1 MRARICEG
9 QGSRRLPGR
18 LGSFVRW
25 MMPSSSL
32 QEPQLCS
39 SEMFDIYNMG
49 AIPTK
54 KSLLKCENLSVS
66 TFCRSPGEVYKRAG
80 EMVGSQLE

>member
-1 MRARICEG
+1 MVQKLVNTIKQMDARDPFRI
-9 QGSRRLPGR
+9 
-18 LGSFVRW
+18 
-25 MMPSSSL
+25 
-32 QEPQLCS
+32 
-39 SEMFDIYNMG
+39 EMTDMLLDKLYNMG